1 MGSKPASEPANPCAP
16 EHEHKEDQ
24 LLTELLDDD
33 IKNLLVSAGNLLIKK
48 LGGDT
53 PAAPAPSASG
63 GVAASTT
70 VV

>member
-16 EHEHKEDQ
+16 EHEHEEHQ
-24 LLTELLDDD
+24 LLTELFD

-63 GVAASTT
+63 GVAA
-70 VV
+70 